1 MFQVIHKQ
9 IIKDLTDA
17 TGDVDRVNRLIEIFP
32 DPYSAAVNSHA
43 IIICTEWDEFIVS
56 FRIVFHVFILFIC
69 FILN

>member
-17 TGDVDRVNRLIEIFP
+17 TGDVDRVNRLIEIFS

-56 FRIVFHVFILFIC
+56 LYIVFHVFTLFVFCIS
-69 FILN
+69 N